1 MGVMVMCNS
10 YDKYIRIYYDLIDKI
25 QDMTYRSKDYI
36 SFSYALTSII
46 LNDNLLLP
54 NFNYTKDEAICS
66 ILTSIK
72 KKENYDE
79 KTVMD
84 LLNKLKNNKN
94 MLVRFLL
101 EFSEKYNSASSNNV
115 NLLKINPC
123 MQDIISKNYLKCNHN
138 VYNFGNSLYGCMD
151 IGKRK
156 KEQEDSITLLE
167 NINSGAKFIAVAD
180 GVSDSDN
187 SMQASNFTI
196 VEIGNWF
203 LSLTNNSFENEVE
216 LQKDFNKKL
225 SDINFKIKTGSTT
238 FSGAIITDK
247 YTIVTSIGDSRVYG
261 YKNGVLYRLT
271 KDQSLVMKNYYDGFY
286 SNNITVDDLRFKEE
300 SNLITNAIGTEMFS
314 TNETKLLY
322 ADYDYLM
329 ATSDGVTD
337 CLSDRRIKNIFD
349 TTSDSSIAE
358 RVVLEAVNTDSY
370 SKKEDTII
378 HGGKDNTSAV
388 VYIKRR

>member
-1 MGVMVMCNS
+1 MCNS

>member
-1 MGVMVMCNS
+1 MCNS

-25 QDMTYRSKDYI
+25 QNMTYRSKDYI

-46 LNDNLLLP
+46 LNDNLLLL

-101 EFSEKYNSASSNNV
+101 EFSEKYNSVSSNNV

-123 MQDIISKNYLKCNHN
+123 MQDIISKNHLKCNHN
-138 VYNFGNSLYGCMD
+138 VYNCGSSLYGCMD

-203 LSLTNNSFENEVE
+203 LSLTKNSFENEVE